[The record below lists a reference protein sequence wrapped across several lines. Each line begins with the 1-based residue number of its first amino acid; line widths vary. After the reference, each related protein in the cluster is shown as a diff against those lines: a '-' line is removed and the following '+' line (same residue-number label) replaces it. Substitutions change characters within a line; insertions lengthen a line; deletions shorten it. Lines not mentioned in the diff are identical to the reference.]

1 MASGW
6 HKLKGLIMSKHKPHY
21 KHKAKQF
28 YDSKAWQ
35 SCREYYIQT
44 RVMIDGGL
52 CEACGERLG
61 HIVDHIEELDDSKI
75 QDPMIALNHDNLQ
88 YLCLDCHN
96 AKTFNRHSRA
106 VRFDEE
112 GNPIFIEI
120 KR

>member
-1 MASGW
+1 
-6 HKLKGLIMSKHKPHY
+6 
-21 KHKAKQF
+21 
-28 YDSKAWQ
+28 
-35 SCREYYIQT
+35 
-44 RVMIDGGL
+44 MIDGGL

-61 HIVDHIEELDDSKI
+61 YIVDHIEELDDSKI

-96 AKTFNRHSRA
+96 VKTFNRHSRA